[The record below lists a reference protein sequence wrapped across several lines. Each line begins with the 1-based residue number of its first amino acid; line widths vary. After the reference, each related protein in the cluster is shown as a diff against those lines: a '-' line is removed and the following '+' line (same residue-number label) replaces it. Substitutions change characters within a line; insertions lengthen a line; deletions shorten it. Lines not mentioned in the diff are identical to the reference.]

1 MEPSELLDLTNP
13 INLTTPLPED
23 LIQLPMHAG
32 IPYSEI
38 GTPCC
43 FLTGQAGTGKS
54 YTLQRHME
62 AFPNFAAFT
71 CSTGVAAIN
80 LSDNAVTI
88 NSKLGF
94 FNLETLQQN
103 FNDGYLEDR
112 IRRIKL
118 QEQVLWL
125 VMDEVS
131 MSMGRALDIIYTALD
146 NVNSE
151 TPDKP
156 PLGFMLTGDPC
167 FDPATMITMADGSI
181 LPIAFVNVGDYVMG
195 DDFKP
200 KMILRTSTGLAPM
213 YLVQQTN
220 GDPYIVNGL
229 HTLVLKRST
238 QGHNEKTWTRYP
250 DLGDITELT
259 VHDYLS
265 KSGKF
270 KDVFVGFKA
279 GRIPFPMQPV
289 QLDPYFLGL
298 WLGDGDSDAPRIT
311 SMDKEVINFCCS
323 YANSLGLS
331 VSTQRY
337 DRTEAVRL
345 YLSKGYKSNKPNP
358 IIEALRFYGI
368 WKAKRIPKIYLQN
381 SEHIRLQ
388 LLAGLIDSD
397 GCYSANRYSI
407 ACLGLELAED
417 IKLLADQLGFRTSLR
432 WHSKCWVVYI
442 SGDVWQIPCKI
453 ARKICHFNG
462 LDKRDKS
469 SSQLKIELLK
479 VGKYVGIQI
488 EGNGRFLLADG
499 TVVHNCQL
507 APVPEDKVI
516 NGKLVISPKTHRAE
530 KMPIDWPYNAKC
542 WPKFAA
548 NTIHLTKV
556 HRQSDPTFLSALNHL
571 RSGNGTA
578 AASLLKMA
586 GVRFFDSP
594 EEAALEGETGTIIV
608 GTNKMVDKINL
619 EMLEKEEGESFTVE
633 SKRWFA
639 RQKPPKEWE
648 HVPDFMELKIGSLV
662 MVLTN
667 DAPVFS
673 YVNGDLGRVTGVLR
687 PLINDPEVVDEGKL
701 GKAILVDALAN
712 PSDWHEIVGIEV
724 ELLRNGNRVIIP
736 KITRTIWQVGA
747 PDDWELTKHK
757 DKVKE
762 GRVKGVR
769 RKVWILG
776 ELTHFPIRLAYAS
789 TVNKTQGLTLPK
801 IQIRLN
807 DWFIGSPQFLYV
819 AVSRCTTAEGI
830 QIIGTPN
837 KFAKMV
843 KVHDQVRRF
852 I

>member
-1 MEPSELLDLTNP
+1 METSELLDLTNP
-13 INLTTPLPED
+13 INLTTPLPD
-23 LIQLPMHAG
+23 DIPPLPMHRD

-54 YTLQRHME
+54 YTLQRHID
-62 AFPNFAAFT
+62 AFPNFATLT

-80 LSDNAVTI
+80 LSDSAVTI

-94 FNLETLQQN
+94 FNIETLQQN

-146 NVNSE
+146 NVNAE

-156 PLGFMLTGDPC
+156 PLGFMLTGDP
-167 FDPATMITMADGSI
+167 
-181 LPIAFVNVGDYVMG
+181 L
-195 DDFKP
+195 
-200 KMILRTSTGLAPM
+200 
-213 YLVQQTN
+213 
-220 GDPYIVNGL
+220 
-229 HTLVLKRST
+229 
-238 QGHNEKTWTRYP
+238 
-250 DLGDITELT
+250 
-259 VHDYLS
+259 
-265 KSGKF
+265 
-270 KDVFVGFKA
+270 
-279 GRIPFPMQPV
+279 
-289 QLDPYFLGL
+289 
-298 WLGDGDSDAPRIT
+298 
-311 SMDKEVINFCCS
+311 
-323 YANSLGLS
+323 
-331 VSTQRY
+331 
-337 DRTEAVRL
+337 
-345 YLSKGYKSNKPNP
+345 
-358 IIEALRFYGI
+358 
-368 WKAKRIPKIYLQN
+368 
-381 SEHIRLQ
+381 
-388 LLAGLIDSD
+388 
-397 GCYSANRYSI
+397 
-407 ACLGLELAED
+407 
-417 IKLLADQLGFRTSLR
+417 
-432 WHSKCWVVYI
+432 
-442 SGDVWQIPCKI
+442 
-453 ARKICHFNG
+453 
-462 LDKRDKS
+462 
-469 SSQLKIELLK
+469 
-479 VGKYVGIQI
+479 
-488 EGNGRFLLADG
+488 
-499 TVVHNCQL
+499 QL

-530 KMPIDWPYNAKC
+530 KMPIDWPYTAKC

-556 HRQSDPTFLSALNHL
+556 HRQSDPTFLNALNHL
-571 RSGNGTA
+571 RSGNGMA

-594 EEAALEGETGTIIV
+594 EEAALQGETGTIIV

-673 YVNGDLGRVTGVLR
+673 YVNGDLGRVTGVYGER
-687 PLINDPEVVDEGKL
+687 VS
-701 GKAILVDALAN
+701 VDAEGEETRTLVKIDIDKVGGLGLD
-712 PSDWHEIVGIEV
+712 SIIVGIEV
-724 ELLRNGNRVIIP
+724 ELLRNGNKVVIP
-736 KITRTIWQVGA
+736 KITRTIWQVGQ
-747 PDDWELTKHK
+747 PDDWELVKNK
-757 DKVKE
+757 NRVKE

-830 QIIGTPN
+830 QIIGSPN
-837 KFAKMV
+837 KFARMV